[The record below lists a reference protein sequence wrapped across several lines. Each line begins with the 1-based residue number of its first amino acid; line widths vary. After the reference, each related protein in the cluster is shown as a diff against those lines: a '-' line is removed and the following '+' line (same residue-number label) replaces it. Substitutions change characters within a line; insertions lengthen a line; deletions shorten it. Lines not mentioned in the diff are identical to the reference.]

1 MSNTINVD
9 HAAQWR
15 LQNTT
20 TTQASNVNSAS
31 GADESV
37 FTSNQNAVKPVQAG
51 SVLSDKC
58 DDGSDDGKLSVGSA
72 ICAFGKGILKS
83 AFNTVKDILTD
94 PKKLLITA
102 ATATVCVLFP
112 PAAVALG
119 AVGVATGVY
128 GIGKSAVKA
137 YQLYNDPNATDA
149 EAKAAFQDMGGSA
162 LQTAL
167 SVFGMKGGLKA
178 MKATKGS
185 AMAEL
190 ASKGKSTGVKGFG
203 ETVKAYAKDT
213 ASGGR
218 GFQEGTFKINTSNA
232 GYKGTQMY
240 TNVKANINN
249 AEGAGLAKV
258 ARGLGKSASDGY
270 QNIKTTRV
278 QRAAQKEYNKYE
290 TMDDAKKAEFTDN
303 MNKNITEAQSKVADA
318 QAKVNDLTKQLADAT
333 DDVKPG
339 IQKQLDAAKGE
350 LKTAQTGQAQIE
362 AQNQAF
368 ENAKTA
374 TQQAKADYNKALDG
388 AKDAMDDLN
397 NAQKAYKD
405 ALKGGDK
412 VAIETAKAE
421 LTSKTA
427 AFDDANNVFKNAK
440 TDYNLTSS
448 NPITYNAQK
457 FSNFAKDGGYSSGFG
472 ALTAPI
478 ANQNYKYNAQN
489 SNSDR
494 AAQEKYLNNIA
505 TNNQNGGY
513 GFSGDYTD
521 LTLNRTGNYEY
532 NVDYN
537 DIYAKTNNVFA

>member
-374 TQQAKADYNKALDG
+374 TQQAKA
-388 AKDAMDDLN
+388 
-397 NAQKAYKD
+397 
-405 ALKGGDK
+405 
-412 VAIETAKAE
+412 E

-440 TDYNLTSS
+440 ADYNLTSS

-537 DIYAKTNNVFA
+537 DIYAKTNNVLANFA